1 MFTKMSDGTKEEW
14 EHISQEH
21 APHIMD
27 MPTRVIEMLKQL
39 EGLSL
44 GFGTNQLHHALQTA
58 TMAKRAGAEDEMVLI
73 SLIHDMGKVVNV
85 PNHGQICA
93 EIIKPYVSDDAYNII
108 RTHQD
113 FQGEHYYHY
122 LGKPRDLRKNYEN
135 ESWYEKAK
143 QFTDEWDQ
151 AAFDPEYDTEPL
163 EYFIPLIQKFFS
175 FPKDVWLSSRL
186 IASAFPNQ
194 IFNIICPWLLFLGA
208 FVYVQYPT
216 CTLRGLLTHE
226 SPGDMEPERP
236 NDWRHRPWPR
246 HALLWVVRGNGKAG
260 HNLRFH
266 REEFP
271 SVPARLF
278 PEIPFRGYPKES

>member
-135 ESWYEKAK
+135 EPWFEKAK

-151 AAFDPEYDTEPL
+151 AAFDPEYDTKPL
-163 EYFIPLIQKFFS
+163 EYFIPLIEKFFS
-175 FPKDVWLSSRL
+175 FPQDGISYARTSRDLWVFYLLKRL
-186 IASAFPNQ
+186 IK
-194 IFNIICPWLLFLGA
+194 
-208 FVYVQYPT
+208 
-216 CTLRGLLTHE
+216 LT
-226 SPGDMEPERP
+226 
-236 NDWRHRPWPR
+236 N
-246 HALLWVVRGNGKAG
+246 
-260 HNLRFH
+260 
-266 REEFP
+266 
-271 SVPARLF
+271 
-278 PEIPFRGYPKES
+278 